1 MSWKTRNCYPEDVF
15 KTCPQ
20 GVVETKKMFTGKESI
35 SLSDKSISNK
45 TRSEDSKAIPRKV

>member
-1 MSWKTRNCYPEDVF
+1 MSWKTRNCYPEDDF

-20 GVVETKKMFTGKESI
+20 GVVETNKMFTGKESI

-45 TRSEDSKAIPRKV
+45 TISEDSKAIPRKV